1 MKSSEV
7 KKICCIGAGYV
18 GGPTMAVIADNCPS
32 LKVTVVDINE
42 ERIKK
47 WNDNDI
53 DNLPIYEPGLA
64 EIIKRC
70 RNKNL
75 FFSIDIKKNIE
86 SADMIFLSVNT
97 PIKKSGL
104 GKGQASDLKYIESST
119 REIAKYAK
127 GDTIIVEKSTLPV
140 RTAETI
146 KSILES
152 NDKSSNN
159 QKFSV
164 LSNPEFLAEGT
175 AINDLENPDRVLIGG
190 ENPEAI
196 TALEEIYL
204 NWVDKNKILK
214 TNLWSSELSKLVA
227 NAFLAQRISSINS
240 ISAICETTG
249 ADINE
254 VSRAIG
260 MDTRIGEK
268 FLNAG
273 PGYGGSCFKK
283 DILNLVYLSK
293 YYGLNEVAS
302 YWQKVV
308 DLNNWQQHRI
318 RQIIVKKLF
327 NNLTNKKIGI
337 MGFSFKANT
346 NDTRESPAIQICKDL
361 IEEGADLRIYDPKV
375 NKFQIEKDLE
385 QKQLNNNGDGS
396 WTLCKSIKDIAIDAD
411 AIVIATEWEEF
422 KSLDWSYISRIMRSP
437 KWLFDTRGITN
448 SKDIEQ
454 HNINYWKIGLGDSSS
469 NIKFNF

>member
-1 MKSSEV
+1 MNNKV
-7 KKICCIGAGYV
+7 RKICCIGAGYV

-32 LKVTVVDINE
+32 IEVTVVDINE
-42 ERIKK
+42 DRINK
-47 WNDNDI
+47 WNDKNLE
-53 DNLPIYEPGLA
+53 NLPVYEPGLA
-64 EIIKRC
+64 EIVKRC

-75 FFSIDIKKNIE
+75 FFSIDIKKNIQ

-104 GKGQASDLKYIESST
+104 GKGQASDLKYVESST
-119 REIAKYAK
+119 REIAKYAT
-127 GDTIIVEKSTLPV
+127 GETIIVEKSTLPV

-146 KSILES
+146 KSILKS
-152 NDKSSNN
+152 NQRLDKS

-175 AINDLENPDRVLIGG
+175 AINDLKNPDRVLIGG
-190 ENPEAI
+190 EDPKAI
-196 TALEEIYL
+196 LALEEIYL
-204 NWVDKNKILK
+204 NWVEENKIIK

-240 ISAICETTG
+240 ISAICEITG

-254 VSRAIG
+254 VSCAIG
-260 MDTRIGEK
+260 MDTRIGSK
-268 FLNAG
+268 FLNSG

-293 YYGLNEVAS
+293 FYGLNEVAS

-308 DLNNWQQHRI
+308 DLNYWQQHRI
-318 RQIIVKKLF
+318 SKIIVNKLF
-327 NNLTNKKIGI
+327 NNLTSKKIGI
-337 MGFSFKANT
+337 LGFSFKANT

-361 IEEGADLRIYDPKV
+361 IEEGADLIIYDPKV
-375 NKFQIEKDLE
+375 KELQIENDLGP
-385 QKQLNNNGDGS
+385 KQGEKNKEGS
-396 WTLCKSIKDIAIDAD
+396 WSCSNLVMDVAKDAD
-411 AIVIATEWEEF
+411 AIVIATEWKEF
-422 KSLDWSYISRIMRSP
+422 KSLDWSKMSKLMRSP

-448 SKDIEQ
+448 YCDLRGC
-454 HNINYWKIGLGDSSS
+454 NINYWKIGLGDLSSP
-469 NIKFNF
+469 

>member
-1 MKSSEV
+1 MESSQI
-7 KKICCIGAGYV
+7 KNICCIGAGYV
-18 GGPTMAVIADNCPS
+18 GGPTMAVIADKCPS
-32 LKVTVVDINE
+32 LRITVVDINE
-42 ERIKK
+42 ERIQK
-47 WNDNDI
+47 WNDKDI
-53 DNLPIYEPGLA
+53 ENLPVYEPGLA

-70 RNKNL
+70 RNINL
-75 FFSIDIKKNIE
+75 FFSTDIKDNIQ

-119 REIAKYAK
+119 REIAKYAT
-127 GDTIIVEKSTLPV
+127 GNTIIVEKSTLPV

-146 KSILES
+146 KSILKS
-152 NDKSSNN
+152 NEERYKN
-159 QKFSV
+159 QEFSV

-190 ENPEAI
+190 EDPKAVL
-196 TALEEIYL
+196 ALKEIYL
-204 NWVDKNKILK
+204 NWVERDKIIT

-260 MDTRIGEK
+260 MDSRIGGK

-283 DILNLVYLSK
+283 DILNLVYLSTF
-293 YYGLNEVAS
+293 YGLNEVAS

-308 DLNNWQQHRI
+308 DLNYWQQHRI
-318 RQIIVKKLF
+318 RKIIVHKLF
-327 NNLTNKKIGI
+327 NNLTGKKIGI
-337 MGFSFKANT
+337 LGFSFKANT

-361 IEEGADLRIYDPKV
+361 IEEGAELKIYDPKV
-375 NKFQIEKDLE
+375 NNLQIENELG
-385 QKQLNNNGDGS
+385 QKERNNIEEGS
-396 WTLCKSIKDIAIDAD
+396 WTFCESILDIAKGSD

-422 KSLDWSYISRIMRSP
+422 RSVDWSKISKLMRSP

-448 SKDIEQ
+448 FHDLEKY
-454 HNINYWKIGLGDSSS
+454 NINYWKIGLGDSS
-469 NIKFNF
+469 FN

>member
-1 MKSSEV
+1 MNNNKV

-32 LKVTVVDINE
+32 IEVTVVDINE
-42 ERIKK
+42 DRIKK
-47 WNDNDI
+47 WNDKNLE
-53 DNLPIYEPGLA
+53 NLPVYEPGLA
-64 EIIKRC
+64 EIVKRC

-75 FFSIDIKKNIE
+75 FFSIDIKKNIQT
-86 SADMIFLSVNT
+86 ADMIFLSVNT

-119 REIAKYAK
+119 REIAKYAC
-127 GDTIIVEKSTLPV
+127 GETIIVEKSTLPV

-146 KSILES
+146 KSILKS
-152 NDKSSNN
+152 NQRLDKS

-175 AINDLENPDRVLIGG
+175 AINDLKNPDRVLIGG
-190 ENPEAI
+190 EDPNAI
-196 TALEEIYL
+196 LALEEIYL
-204 NWVDKNKILK
+204 NWVEENKIIK

-240 ISAICETTG
+240 ISAICEITG

-254 VSRAIG
+254 VSCAIG
-260 MDTRIGEK
+260 MDTRIGAK
-268 FLNAG
+268 FLSSG

-293 YYGLNEVAS
+293 FYGLNEVAS

-308 DLNNWQQHRI
+308 DLNYWQQHRI
-318 RQIIVKKLF
+318 SKIIVNKLF
-327 NNLTNKKIGI
+327 NNLTSKKIGI
-337 MGFSFKANT
+337 LGFSFKANT

-361 IEEGADLRIYDPKV
+361 IEEGADLIIYDPKV
-375 NKFQIEKDLE
+375 KELQIENDLGP
-385 QKQLNNNGDGS
+385 KQGEKNKEGS
-396 WTLCKSIKDIAIDAD
+396 WSCSNLVMDVAKDAD
-411 AIVIATEWEEF
+411 AIVIATEWKEF
-422 KSLDWSYISRIMRSP
+422 KSLDWSQMSKLMRSP

-448 SKDIEQ
+448 YCDFRGC
-454 HNINYWKIGLGDSSS
+454 NINYWKIGLGDLSSP
-469 NIKFNF
+469 

>member
-1 MKSSEV
+1 MNNKV
-7 KKICCIGAGYV
+7 RKICCIGAGYV

-32 LKVTVVDINE
+32 IEVTVVDINE
-42 ERIKK
+42 DRIKK
-47 WNDNDI
+47 WNDKNLE
-53 DNLPIYEPGLA
+53 NLPVYEPGLA
-64 EIIKRC
+64 EIVKRC

-75 FFSIDIKKNIE
+75 FFSIDIKKNIQ

-104 GKGQASDLKYIESST
+104 GKGQASDLKYVESST
-119 REIAKYAK
+119 REIAKYAT
-127 GDTIIVEKSTLPV
+127 GETIIVEKSTLPV

-146 KSILES
+146 KSILKS
-152 NDKSSNN
+152 NQRLDKS

-175 AINDLENPDRVLIGG
+175 AINDLKNPDRVLIGG
-190 ENPEAI
+190 EDPKAI
-196 TALEEIYL
+196 LALEEIYL
-204 NWVDKNKILK
+204 NWVEASKIIK

-240 ISAICETTG
+240 ISAICEITG

-254 VSRAIG
+254 VSCAIG
-260 MDTRIGEK
+260 MDTRIGAK
-268 FLNAG
+268 FLSSG

-293 YYGLNEVAS
+293 FYGLNEVAS

-308 DLNNWQQHRI
+308 DLNYWQQHRI
-318 RQIIVKKLF
+318 SKIIVNKLF
-327 NNLTNKKIGI
+327 NNLTSKKIGI
-337 MGFSFKANT
+337 LGFSFKANT

-361 IEEGADLRIYDPKV
+361 IEEGADLIIYDPKV
-375 NKFQIEKDLE
+375 KELQIENDLGP
-385 QKQLNNNGDGS
+385 KQGEKNKEGS
-396 WTLCKSIKDIAIDAD
+396 WSCSNLVMDVAKDAD
-411 AIVIATEWEEF
+411 AIVIATEWKEF
-422 KSLDWSYISRIMRSP
+422 KSLDWSQMSKLMRSP

-448 SKDIEQ
+448 YCDLRGC
-454 HNINYWKIGLGDSSS
+454 NINYWKIGLGDLSSP
-469 NIKFNF
+469 